1 MTKRIGII
9 GGAAFI
15 VEQGPDRTAHV
26 AADAPVDGRV
36 VTLPDGREVKRL
48 PLSGFESLFNTDI
61 RPSKLDELA
70 FDPVAGFLVEEV
82 VRQIRTE
89 IPDGR
94 EVACFTSVLTEPAA
108 GAKPGTAPLDVVPGL
123 ERALLAA
130 MPEGGHR
137 LMVDCEATGPRMKIA
152 GLVQNEDG
160 HIGYWSPPAMV
171 GQWLHRQRMRDY
183 HPTRGTWWRARFEV
197 RQGALATIT
206 YVVEPLEL
214 VTDADAEAAAAE
226 LRVLPRSAVATPG
239 WLLAAA
245 VRGEQIRAA
254 RQVEPEPD
262 GPPELVR
269 LFDGVDDEGLPTWYR
284 PVLGEL
290 EREAVLAYLE
300 GAPLVLPARGTTRD
314 ALGTEDVVPVG
325 FHTDGRFVWPS
336 AVAYYLRAHGVPP
349 VPPLVERIR
358 AARYRLPDGVAS
370 VTMDRAAASAVGRP
384 WDESEVEAK
393 AHRAVEPVQAVIT
406 DKRISPRY
414 YSVFAEQ
421 EGAWCLVRDGDRYR
435 VQWSSDRSSAVRF
448 DDVRQ
453 AAAYLAGQLSVN
465 AAEFGS
471 EPGEQIPARQSPPVV
486 LSDDPPVE
494 SFAGVTSAVV
504 EDIEVDRYG
513 EPDGN
518 LVFVADTPFE
528 QRGLP
533 AGFASRP
540 LRRYRLT
547 GGAWQVLAVTSASGG
562 RGYVLPRAIIEHL
575 RSGQLVEVT
584 RPDHPGLPPITDAM
598 RAEAARNPGGWV
610 YCTDPDADP
619 RVIEGMP
626 LPVLLG
632 GYKVGED
639 GRFTGET
646 HLNEH
651 HRPSPR
657 RRGYPEPQTFFE
669 LVLGYAAA
677 GWLPH
682 ARLPHAFLRSSF
694 IVEPDSTGNLR
705 IGVDANGTRF
715 LAVYSSPRHVPQGA
729 LRVTQAEGQA
739 LAMSGITII
748 VNPGTTFS
756 TRLPGDDL
764 ARAAT
769 DPLRPQRPA
778 PPAGRPGP
786 VHWNPERA

>member
-1 MTKRIGII
+1 MSMRIGII
-9 GGAAFI
+9 GGAAYL
-15 VEQGPDRTAHV
+15 VEEGPDRTAHV
-26 AADAPVDGRV
+26 AAGAPVDGQV
-36 VTLPDGREVKRL
+36 VTLPNGREVKRL
-48 PLSGFESLFNTDI
+48 PLSEFESLFTTSI
-61 RPSKLDELA
+61 RPSEMDVLA
-70 FDPVAGFLVEEV
+70 FDPAASFLAEEA
-82 VRQIRTE
+82 VRQIRAE

-94 EVACFTSVLTEPAA
+94 AVACFASVLTEPAS
-108 GAKPGTAPLDVVPGL
+108 GDKPGTAPLDVVPGF

-130 MPEGGHR
+130 MPQGCHR
-137 LMVDCEATGPRMKIA
+137 LLVDCEATGPRMKIA

-160 HIGYWSPPAMV
+160 HIGYWSPPAMI
-171 GQWLHRQRMRDY
+171 GQWLHRQRVRDH
-183 HPTRGTWWRARFEV
+183 HPTRGTWWRAQFEV
-197 RQGALATIT
+197 RLGVLAKIT
-206 YVVEPLEL
+206 YLVEPLEL
-214 VTDADAEAAAAE
+214 VTDADVEAAAAE
-226 LRVLPRSAVATPG
+226 LRTFPRSAVATPD

-245 VRGEQIRAA
+245 VRGEQVRAA
-254 RQVEPEPD
+254 RQVEPEPPR
-262 GPPELVR
+262 PPELVR
-269 LFDGVDDEGLPTWYR
+269 LFDGVDDAGRSTWYR
-284 PVLGEL
+284 PVLGER

-300 GAPLVLPARGTTRD
+300 GAPLVLSARGTTRD
-314 ALGTEDVVPVG
+314 ALGTEDVVPMG

-349 VPPLVERIR
+349 VPPLVEWIR
-358 AARYRLPDGVAS
+358 AARYRLPGGVAS
-370 VTMDRAAASAVGRP
+370 IAMDRAVAAAVGRP

-393 AHRAVEPVQAVIT
+393 AHRAVAPVEAVIA
-406 DKRISPRY
+406 DKRINPRY
-414 YSVFAEQ
+414 CSLFAER

-453 AAAYLAGQLSVN
+453 AAAYLAGQLSAN
-465 AAEFGS
+465 AARFGP
-471 EPGEQIPARQSPPVV
+471 EPGERVPAWQSPLVV

-494 SFAGVTSAVV
+494 SFAGVTPVVV

-518 LVFVADTPFE
+518 LVFAAGTPFD

-547 GGAWQVLAVTSASGG
+547 GGAWQVAAVTSAAGG
-562 RGYVLPRAIIEHL
+562 RGYVLPRPISEYL
-575 RSGQLVEVT
+575 RSGHLVEVT

-610 YCTDPDADP
+610 YCADPDADP

-626 LPVLLG
+626 PPVLLG

-646 HLNEH
+646 YLNEDY
-651 HRPSPR
+651 RPSPR

-694 IVEPDSTGNLR
+694 IVEPDGTGNPR

-715 LAVYSSPRHVPQGA
+715 LAVHSSPRYVPQDA
-729 LRVTQAEGQA
+729 PRVTQAEGRA
-739 LAMSGITII
+739 LARTASGITVV
-748 VNPGTTFS
+748 VNPGTDFG

-769 DPLRPQRPA
+769 QHP
-778 PPAGRPGP
+778 
-786 VHWNPERA
+786 